1 MEGEN
6 SQDRGMPLSRQFV
19 RRSSDSRNLRLARD
33 LPLNRR
39 VSVGARKIF
48 VVKQTSHLPAT
59 NAAAG
64 KTVQRILIFDDHPD
78 SLRLVFGRR
87 VASYVRL
94 SDPQRTTSWGVALLW
109 ILVVGLMMAMF
120 WPHF

>member
-1 MEGEN
+1 
-6 SQDRGMPLSRQFV
+6 MPVLRQFV
-19 RRSSDSRNLRLARD
+19 RPHSGNHNLRLSRD
-33 LPLNRR
+33 FSLGGRA
-39 VSVGARKIF
+39 SVGARKIF

-59 NAAAG
+59 NAAPA
-64 KTVQRILIFDDHPD
+64 KTVRRILIFDNHPD

-87 VASYVRL
+87 AASHVHL

-120 WPHF
+120 WPFWPHF